1 MLYQILFFFLSSPVL
16 VTSLRCASCRPITV
30 NYLVTSDTVPEF
42 SQCAIINATRCLVT
56 ANWNENTNTTSILV
70 STIHEPV
77 PQNMSKDLVT
87 GMVFMENIHGQSNVM
102 LSHALA
108 YSCLSSDQCNN
119 QNSLK
124 QILRSLTIE
133 DQFRQELSPLLKIVS
148 PFDAKSAACFNFNNF
163 TSNCPPDDLNTCE
176 RCQTAI
182 SKFSTFDEVCGTC
195 PEVSPNE
202 NVAVRSTVFVLEDR
216 IRFADHVQLDCQLKG
231 CNSMVNTNQ
240 IYKASTIKF
249 DFDKFFEH

>member
-1 MLYQILFFFLSSPVL
+1 
-16 VTSLRCASCRPITV
+16 V

-42 SQCAIINATRCLVT
+42 SQCAAITATRCLLTVNWDENNNRT
-56 ANWNENTNTTSILV
+56 AIVV
-70 STIHEPV
+70 STIHEPT

-87 GMVFMENIHGQSNVM
+87 GMVFMEAMHGEGNLV

-119 QNSLK
+119 QNALK

-133 DQFRQELSPLLKIVS
+133 DQFRQELSPLIKIVS
-148 PFDAKSAACFNFNNF
+148 PFDPKAAACFDFNNF
-163 TSNCPPDDLNTCE
+163 TSNCPPEDLNTCQ

-182 SKFSTFDEVCGTC
+182 SKFSTSIDEVCATC
-195 PEVSPNE
+195 PRDSPNA
-202 NVAVRSTVFVLEDR
+202 NVVVRSTVFSLNDR

-249 DFDKFFEH
+249 DFATFFES